1 MRYFRRFWDE
11 TRGDE
16 FDSWGT
22 SWWFFEID
30 EDGYVIRV
38 LQHYGGG
45 QILRYSE
52 EHLSDE
58 YGSLPDRFPDLDD
71 LVDYEISRDEFEADW
86 GST

>member
-1 MRYFRRFWDE
+1 MKPGVMSS
-11 TRGDE
+11 TLGA
-16 FDSWGT
+16 T

>member
-1 MRYFRRFWDE
+1 MDIL
-11 TRGDE
+11 DKE
-16 FDSWGT
+16 F
-22 SWWFFEID
+22 
-30 EDGYVIRV
+30 
-38 LQHYGGG
+38 
-45 QILRYSE
+45 LRYSE